1 MYAISSRKTI
11 FPPHFCD
18 QSTMNK
24 ADLIWWPDDKKGVI
38 INAVAARDRATPL
51 FVFTRAIRL
60 LFPMPIMVLASYV
73 TSTTLTFPDDSP
85 GWILTWIE
93 WGPTTLA
100 WACSAMTVFVISML
114 LIDWRRDR
122 SAAVALE
129 REASAL
135 GVDIANLDGDWVFE
149 ALVLPMVR
157 RKGVTLPDDSV
168 AHLREE

>member
-1 MYAISSRKTI
+1 
-11 FPPHFCD
+11 
-18 QSTMNK
+18 MNP

-38 INAVAARDRATPL
+38 INAVAARDRTKPS
-51 FVFTRAIRL
+51 FVVNRAL
-60 LFPMPIMVLASYV
+60 HLVFPMPIMVLASYV
-73 TSTTLTFPDDSP
+73 ISTTLTFPEDAP
-85 GWILTWIE
+85 GWVHTWVE

-100 WACSAMTVFVISML
+100 WACAMMTVFVLAML

-135 GVDIANLDGDWVFE
+135 GVDIAKLDGDWVFE

-157 RKGVTLPDDSV
+157 RKGITLSV
-168 AHLREE
+168 RSDKLRT